1 MLDNINE
8 TIIAQVEK
16 VKAAVGSVA
25 DKIAELKDNGAEKIM
40 EYFNEMTASFPLIEE
55 SGFQVDS
62 INVDI
67 ALPPDISIA
76 LHKKKEVPRE
86 TIEKLIE
93 ENEDKKMLVIILRA
107 LLTAD
112 SMQQK
117 ITLNKFAFT
126 CVSVKLGIPPA
137 VSLKYS

>member
-76 LHKKKEVPRE
+76 LHKKKRS
-86 TIEKLIE
+86 TTG
-93 ENEDKKMLVIILRA
+93 NH
-107 LLTAD
+107 
-112 SMQQK
+112 
-117 ITLNKFAFT
+117 
-126 CVSVKLGIPPA
+126 
-137 VSLKYS
+137 